1 MTEFSDPTPPTD
13 PLADPQ
19 REPQPPRRRRALWAI
34 AILVL
39 TVLAGGTIW
48 GWRFVQYQLAPLL
61 SEELGQLLERPI
73 AVGELEGVSLGHV
86 RFGESQVLPSE
97 DQPSHA
103 NIEAVH
109 VGFNLLSVLWS
120 RTLPVEVRLEEVD
133 VTIPQ
138 LEDGNWATTDIRP
151 PGEPGFIQI
160 QLNRIRVDGGSLT
173 VIPQPKPEFNASD
186 SLPDSEPSEEETRV
200 NLMNWQPSE
209 DISGGNPLIQ
219 VAENSEIAPPEP
231 ITLRRFSGDA
241 EFSPDGDR
249 ISFNATG
256 YHNITGRLN
265 ARGEF
270 SNPDQAVN
278 LNLSAQ
284 FLQGEVISP
293 WIPAPLTLEGGE
305 VFGTLSM
312 QLTTDGREA
321 PLNLEGNLRFNDL
334 DLELAGVPQPILD
347 GSGRMRLQG
356 DLIAFEEISASYGED
371 IPMTIPQGLMH
382 LERGYEIPIVVPPTD
397 WQTITETLDLEFP
410 VEITGELEGV
420 LQVVGDIDNPVLIGE
435 VRNTDV
441 VIVDRLPFSEV
452 QARFGLSTE
461 TSEFLIEQLNATPAE
476 GGGEVQAAVRV
487 GLPQQ
492 EDEAPVVE
500 AEFIVRNAS
509 ADAIARRYDLP
520 TTGPIG
526 TFNARGTLQTA
537 GEETLIGLPII
548 EIAGGRAQGGILLEE
563 DTWRL
568 ELATESV
575 SLASVI
581 PQDIG
586 QTYGVGGFS
595 GQLILAG
602 EIGVTDLNQLEA
614 AAQGTLQML
623 GTGIP
628 LQAGLQNGN
637 WETVFTAENLTPPSN
652 LLPQELAQLP
662 LGVIS
667 GSLRVAGTVAD
678 LEDFD
683 LANLNAETSFTTTI
697 AESPL
702 RLDGALRDGLWQ
714 AQLVTEGL
722 PLAPFVEV
730 PPELTLGNFAGR
742 AELGGDVALLE
753 TLSLQTLEA
762 VIQGELTVNQGRVEI
777 ASQIAQGQLQ
787 GEAIAQ
793 NVNITPFIP
802 TPELTPSLLSGRGQF
817 RVPVDNFSPETL
829 MAEGQIGVILGDG
842 GFGGSFQLAEGN
854 WLVDAEELQIP
865 LTPFVDAPV
874 ALSPLMKVGEIA
886 RLTGSVTDLRPQA
899 ISGQLQVGFQVGTTS
914 LAQEPSEDLGGVLM
928 DITLEGGGWQVLAQL
943 QNAQLG
949 ELVPGLPQLPTQTAA
964 LDVAGRLD
972 GAIAVT
978 GGWQDFTPINI
989 AIQEGAMQVSD
1000 FQVGDRRY
1008 DPVIAGPITADKEG
1022 VLVQLAGQT
1031 QTDPSQPRDALF
1043 LRLTPDLA
1051 PQAFALQL
1059 GETMAEG
1066 LLDNK
1071 LWNLTLANFPLAMLN
1086 LQPLDDR
1093 GILAG
1098 DLTAQVRAAPTGSLV
1113 SGRLGIQEPRLG
1125 LTQADILQGEFVWAN
1140 EVLQL
1145 DSVQLQQGESRYGF
1159 DGTITATENPQFAG
1173 AFKIYQG
1180 EIQQILE
1187 ALRWFDLDDVQRG
1200 LDPATYAGVET
1211 LTVLGVGNP
1220 EDSLIRQ
1227 LRRLVE
1233 IDILLDQQQQARKE
1247 ASPLPELAQLQ
1258 GQFSGE
1264 VNVSGSLKQGVDFDF
1279 NLVGQNWQWDRYQI
1293 HDIASQGVFE
1303 QGVWD
1308 IQQLNI
1314 AANLDDPQVTRLNF
1328 NGILGAP
1335 EQSGQFVL
1343 TGLPMSVV
1351 SEFIDFPEGVRLGG
1365 NLNASATLS
1374 GSLENPAARGEIRW
1388 NEGQINQ
1395 QSVQT
1400 AQGGFGL
1407 TDGRLNF
1414 GAGAVLRE
1422 DAEPIRLRATLPILF
1437 PGATVRPESNSFEI
1451 GVDAQNEGLEVLT
1464 ALTDGA
1470 LEWLGGEGSL
1480 ELTIAGEQIG
1490 TGFNY
1495 VPLAT
1500 RGRAEFRDAEFN
1512 SPQLPEPLT
1521 QVNGTLEFLDDT
1533 VVIPELVGQFRQGS
1547 VQAAGELP
1555 VFSPLPVETPLEVTF
1570 DRVELE
1576 LEGLYSGRI
1585 DGVVRVTNSALF
1597 PNLGGQVLLTRG
1609 QVFIGED
1616 EDPGTGGEMVDLETP
1631 PVISYNNLL
1640 LELGRGVQII
1650 SFPVLNFVA
1659 DGKLLVN
1666 GPFENPEP
1674 SGTIF
1679 LRDGQV
1685 NLFTTTFTLAGR
1697 ENTATFDP
1705 QFGLD
1710 PILDVSLRAAV
1721 QETTRPRIVSPVGFD
1736 RLGTGTEI
1744 VDPSIERGGVET
1756 VRIEARAQGLASRL
1770 FEGFPDGEGIVQ
1782 TPLELT
1788 SSPARSQTEILSLIG
1803 GGALGTLGRQ
1813 DPSLVVA
1820 SSALLTQVQSIV
1832 GRALGYQD
1840 FRLFPAVDPRTS
1852 VLGLGAEVGVNITD
1866 DFSASILTILD
1877 RGDSTR
1883 FSVRYRIDDNW
1894 VIRGSTNFDDDNRG
1908 ALEFQMRF

>member
-13 PLADPQ
+13 PQPDPQ

-34 AILVL
+34 AILLL

-61 SEELGQLLERPI
+61 SEELGKLLERPI
-73 AVGELEGVSLGHV
+73 EVGELDRVSLTHV

-97 DQPSHA
+97 EQPSQA
-103 NIEAVH
+103 SIEAVH
-109 VGFNLLSVLWS
+109 VGFNLVSLLWS
-120 RTLPVEVRLEEVD
+120 RTLPLDVRLEAVD

-138 LEDGNWATTDIRP
+138 LEDGNWATTDIRE

-160 QLNRIRVDGGSLT
+160 QLNRIRIDGGSLT
-173 VIPQPKPEFNASD
+173 VIPQPKPEFN
-186 SLPDSEPSEEETRV
+186 PSEPLPNGETPEEETTV
-200 NLMNWQPSE
+200 NLLDWQPSAE
-209 DISGGNPLIQ
+209 SSTERSTDISPDIATTLSTDRSNDISSIDSLLQ

-265 ARGEF
+265 AQGEF
-270 SNPDQAVN
+270 SNPDKAVN

-284 FLQGEVISP
+284 FLQGEVVSP
-293 WIPAPLTLEGGE
+293 WIPAPLNLEGGE
-305 VFGTLSM
+305 IFGTLSM

-321 PLNLEGNLRFNDL
+321 PLNLQGNLRFNDL
-334 DLELAGVPQPILD
+334 DLELAGVPKPILD
-347 GSGRMRLQG
+347 GSGRIRLQG
-356 DLIAFEEISASYGED
+356 DLIAFEDISASYGED

-382 LERGYEIPIVVPPTD
+382 LEQGYEIPIVVPATD

-420 LQVVGDIDNPVLIGE
+420 LQVMGDIDNPVLLGE

-500 AEFIVRNAS
+500 AEFIIRNVS

-520 TTGPIG
+520 TTGTIG
-526 TFNARGTLQTA
+526 PVNARGTLQNA

-548 EIAGGRAQGGILLEE
+548 EIAGGRAQGGLLLED

-586 QTYGVGGFS
+586 QTYGVGGFT

-602 EIGVTDLNQLEA
+602 QIGVTELDQLEA

-637 WETVFTAENLTPPSN
+637 WETVFTAENLTLPSHV
-652 LLPQELAQLP
+652 LPQELAQLS
-662 LGVIS
+662 LGAIS
-667 GSLRVAGTVAD
+667 GSLQVAGTVAD
-678 LEDFD
+678 LEDFN
-683 LANLNAETSFTTTI
+683 LANLNGRTSFTTTI

-702 RLDGALRDGLWQ
+702 RLDGALSDGLWQ

-722 PLAPFVEV
+722 PLAPFIEV

-742 AELGGDVALLE
+742 AEFGGDVALLE

-762 VIQGELTVNQGRVEI
+762 VIQGELTVNQGQVQMVG
-777 ASQIAQGQLQ
+777 QIAQGHLQ
-787 GEAIAQ
+787 GEATAQ
-793 NVNITPFIP
+793 NVNITPFVP
-802 TPELTPSLLSGRGQF
+802 TPELTPSLLSGQAQF
-817 RVPVDNFSPETL
+817 RVPLANPSPETL
-829 MAEGQIGVILGDG
+829 MAQGQMGVILGEG

-874 ALSPLMKVGEIA
+874 ALSPLVKVGEIA

-914 LAQEPSEDLGGVLM
+914 LAQEPSDDLGGVLM
-928 DITLEGGGWQVLAQL
+928 DITLEDGGWQVLAQL

-989 AIQEGAMQVSD
+989 AIQEGAMQVSQ

-1008 DPVIAGPITADKEG
+1008 DPIIAGPITADKEG
-1022 VLVQLAGQT
+1022 VLVQLVGQT
-1031 QTDPSQPRDALF
+1031 QTDPSQPQDGF
-1043 LRLTPDLA
+1043 SLRLTPDLS

-1059 GETMAEG
+1059 GETVAQGALE
-1066 LLDNK
+1066 NK
-1071 LWNLTLANFPLAMLN
+1071 LWNLDLANFPLAMLN
-1086 LQPLDDR
+1086 LQPMEDR
-1093 GILAG
+1093 GILSG
-1098 DLTAQVRAAPTGSLV
+1098 DLTARVRAAPTGSLV
-1113 SGRLGIQEPRLG
+1113 SGALDIQEPRLG
-1125 LTQADILQGEFVWAN
+1125 LTQADGLQGQFVWAN

-1145 DSVQLQQGESRYGF
+1145 DSIELQQGESRYGF
-1159 DGTITATENPQFAG
+1159 DGTITATDDPQFAG
-1173 AFKIYQG
+1173 AFKIYRG

-1187 ALRWFDLDDVQRG
+1187 ALRWFELEDVQRG
-1200 LDPATYAGVET
+1200 LDPATYAGADA
-1211 LTVLGVGNP
+1211 LTVLGVGDPDAN
-1220 EDSLIRQ
+1220 LIRQ
-1227 LRRLVE
+1227 LQRLVE
-1233 IDILLDQQQQARKE
+1233 IDILLQQQQQAREE

-1264 VNVSGSLKQGVDFDF
+1264 VNVAGSLEQGVDFDF
-1279 NLVGQNWQWDRYQI
+1279 NLAGENWQWDTYQI
-1293 HDIASQGVFE
+1293 HQIATQGEFE

-1308 IQQLNI
+1308 IQTLNVE
-1314 AANLDDPQVTRLNF
+1314 ANLNDPQVTRLNF

-1351 SEFIDFPEGVRLGG
+1351 SEFVE
-1365 NLNASATLS
+1365 
-1374 GSLENPAARGEIRW
+1374 
-1388 NEGQINQ
+1388 
-1395 QSVQT
+1395 
-1400 AQGGFGL
+1400 
-1407 TDGRLNF
+1407 
-1414 GAGAVLRE
+1414 
-1422 DAEPIRLRATLPILF
+1422 F
-1437 PGATVRPESNSFEI
+1437 PGTVGTVCPNGITHVRCF
-1451 GVDAQNEGLEVLT
+1451 GVC
-1464 ALTDGA
+1464 
-1470 LEWLGGEGSL
+1470 
-1480 ELTIAGEQIG
+1480 
-1490 TGFNY
+1490 
-1495 VPLAT
+1495 
-1500 RGRAEFRDAEFN
+1500 
-1512 SPQLPEPLT
+1512 
-1521 QVNGTLEFLDDT
+1521 
-1533 VVIPELVGQFRQGS
+1533 
-1547 VQAAGELP
+1547 
-1555 VFSPLPVETPLEVTF
+1555 
-1570 DRVELE
+1570 
-1576 LEGLYSGRI
+1576 
-1585 DGVVRVTNSALF
+1585 
-1597 PNLGGQVLLTRG
+1597 
-1609 QVFIGED
+1609 
-1616 EDPGTGGEMVDLETP
+1616 
-1631 PVISYNNLL
+1631 
-1640 LELGRGVQII
+1640 
-1650 SFPVLNFVA
+1650 
-1659 DGKLLVN
+1659 
-1666 GPFENPEP
+1666 
-1674 SGTIF
+1674 
-1679 LRDGQV
+1679 
-1685 NLFTTTFTLAGR
+1685 
-1697 ENTATFDP
+1697 
-1705 QFGLD
+1705 
-1710 PILDVSLRAAV
+1710 
-1721 QETTRPRIVSPVGFD
+1721 
-1736 RLGTGTEI
+1736 
-1744 VDPSIERGGVET
+1744 
-1756 VRIEARAQGLASRL
+1756 
-1770 FEGFPDGEGIVQ
+1770 
-1782 TPLELT
+1782 
-1788 SSPARSQTEILSLIG
+1788 
-1803 GGALGTLGRQ
+1803 
-1813 DPSLVVA
+1813 
-1820 SSALLTQVQSIV
+1820 
-1832 GRALGYQD
+1832 
-1840 FRLFPAVDPRTS
+1840 
-1852 VLGLGAEVGVNITD
+1852 
-1866 DFSASILTILD
+1866 
-1877 RGDSTR
+1877 
-1883 FSVRYRIDDNW
+1883 
-1894 VIRGSTNFDDDNRG
+1894 
-1908 ALEFQMRF
+1908 